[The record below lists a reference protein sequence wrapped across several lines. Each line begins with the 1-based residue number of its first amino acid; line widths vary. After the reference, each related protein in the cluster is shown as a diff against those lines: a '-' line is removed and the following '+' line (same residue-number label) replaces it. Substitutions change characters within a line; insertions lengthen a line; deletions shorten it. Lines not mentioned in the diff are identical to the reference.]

1 MVTSSDS
8 KRTRKPILGL
18 CDCNNFFVSCE
29 RILDGSL
36 WNVPVIVLSSN
47 DGCVVARSNEAK
59 ALGIKMGVPYYQIK
73 NLCKY
78 ANIRVL
84 SSNLSYYSYISHKV
98 MDCIRQFSDVVEV
111 YSIDEAFFNLS
122 ISSISNVEQYAA
134 EIRQAIWRTCRVPV
148 SIGIAPNK
156 TYAKLASEIAKKDKA
171 FKGVCR
177 ILPEMCNDTG
187 FLSGIP
193 VSDIWGVGRKTAEAL
208 KRFNVSTVADFCGK
222 DEVWVKKNFGITGL
236 SLLWELQGRM
246 VHCLSAE
253 TKAPKSVQ
261 VSRTFSVKLT
271 EYEQLLDPLLC
282 FTASACA
289 QMRRYGLMANKMS
302 VYLATS
308 RFADV
313 SENYSNWADIRFS
326 SPKFCDADFLK
337 AAEDMLK
344 KIYKPGYKYNK
355 CGVTLYNLVETAAGI
370 QGSLFSEGDAE
381 EPEIS
386 AKRRAATKAIDA
398 INSEA
403 GQLLIRPAVICRNE
417 ERSWLPKS
425 EMKSESTKYMA
436 GVKEDKV
443 NSKDRTAF
451 KSHALDYAG

>member
-1 MVTSSDS
+1 MTTPGGQ
-8 KRTRKPILGL
+8 RRKYPIIGL

-73 NLCKY
+73 SLCQY

-84 SSNLSYYSYISHKV
+84 SSNLSYYTHVSHKV
-98 MDCIRQFSDVVEV
+98 MDCLRQFSDTVEV

-122 ISSISNVEQYAA
+122 IASVSDVECYVS
-134 EIRQAIWRTCRVPV
+134 EIRKAVWRTCRIPV

-156 TYAKLASEIAKKDKA
+156 TYAKLASEIAKKERA

-177 ILPEMCNDTG
+177 IMPEMCVDHG

-193 VSDIWGVGRKTAEAL
+193 VSDIWGVGRKTAESL
-208 KRFNVSTVADFCGK
+208 QRFGVSTVAEFCAR

-246 VHCLSAE
+246 VHCLSSE

-261 VSRTFSVKLT
+261 VSRTFSEKLT
-271 EYEQLLDPLLC
+271 EYEELLDPLLC

-289 QMRRYGLMANKMS
+289 QMRRYGLMANKMG
-302 VYLATS
+302 VYISTS
-308 RFADV
+308 RFADPA
-313 SENYSNWADIRFS
+313 ENYSNWADIRFA
-326 SPKFCDADFLK
+326 SPKFCDPDFLK
-337 AAEDMLK
+337 AAAGMLK
-344 KIYKPGYKYNK
+344 QIYRPGYKYNK
-355 CGVTLYNLVETAAGI
+355 CGVTLYNLVESSAGI
-370 QGSLFSEGDAE
+370 QGSLFSEDTE
-381 EPEIS
+381 VPEVS
-386 AKRRAATKAIDA
+386 AKKRAAAKAIDA
-398 INSEA
+398 INAEA
-403 GQLLIRPAVICRNE
+403 GKPLVRPAVICRTE
-417 ERSWLPKS
+417 PRTWLPKS
-425 EMKSESTKYMA
+425 EMQSESARYMA
-436 GVKEDKV
+436 HIEEDKV
-443 NSKDRTAF
+443 NQKDRTAF

>member
-1 MVTSSDS
+1 MTTPGGQ
-8 KRTRKPILGL
+8 RRKYPIIGL

-73 NLCKY
+73 SLCQY

-84 SSNLSYYSYISHKV
+84 SSNLSYYTHVSHKV
-98 MDCIRQFSDVVEV
+98 MDCLRQFSDTVEV

-122 ISSISNVEQYAA
+122 IASVSDVECYVS
-134 EIRQAIWRTCRVPV
+134 EIRKAVWRTCRIPV

-156 TYAKLASEIAKKDKA
+156 TYAKLASEIAKKERA

-177 ILPEMCNDTG
+177 IMPEMCSDPG

-193 VSDIWGVGRKTAEAL
+193 VSDIWGVGRKTAESL
-208 KRFNVSTVADFCGK
+208 QRFGVSTVAEFCAR

-246 VHCLSAE
+246 VHCLSSE

-261 VSRTFSVKLT
+261 VSRTFSEKLT
-271 EYEQLLDPLLC
+271 EYEELLDPLLC

-289 QMRRYGLMANKMS
+289 QMRRYGLMANKMG
-302 VYLATS
+302 VYISTS
-308 RFADV
+308 RFADPA
-313 SENYSNWADIRFS
+313 ENYSNWADIRFA
-326 SPKFCDADFLK
+326 SPKFCDPDFLK
-337 AAEDMLK
+337 AAAGMLK
-344 KIYKPGYKYNK
+344 QIYRPGYKYNK
-355 CGVTLYNLVETAAGI
+355 CGVTLYNLVESSAGI
-370 QGSLFSEGDAE
+370 QGSLFSEDTE
-381 EPEIS
+381 VPEVS
-386 AKRRAATKAIDA
+386 AKKRAAAKAIDA
-398 INSEA
+398 INAEV
-403 GQLLIRPAVICRNE
+403 GKPLVRPAVICRTE
-417 ERSWLPKS
+417 PRTWLPKS
-425 EMKSESTKYMA
+425 EMQSESARYMA
-436 GVKEDKV
+436 HIEEDKV
-443 NSKDRTAF
+443 NQKDRTAF

>member
-1 MVTSSDS
+1 MTTNTSQN
-8 KRTRKPILGL
+8 KKKYPVIGL

-36 WNVPVIVLSSN
+36 WGVPVIVLSSN

-59 ALGIKMGVPYYQIK
+59 ALRIKMGTPYYQIK
-73 NLCKY
+73 SFCEY

-84 SSNLSYYSYISHKV
+84 SSNLSYYTHISHKV
-98 MDCIRQFSDVVEV
+98 MDCLRQFSDTVEV

-122 ISSISNVEQYAA
+122 IASVSSPEAYAS
-134 EIRQAIWRTCRVPV
+134 EIRKAIWRSCRIPV

-156 TYAKLASEIAKKDKA
+156 TYAKLASEIAKKERS
-171 FKGVCR
+171 FKGICR
-177 ILPEMCNDTG
+177 IQPEMCTDSG

-208 KRFNVSTVADFCGK
+208 KRFNVSSVADFCRK
-222 DEVWVKKNFGITGL
+222 DEVWVKRNFGITGL

-246 VHCLSAE
+246 VHCLSSE

-261 VSRTFSVKLT
+261 VSRTFSTKLT
-271 EYEQLLDPLLC
+271 EYEELLDPLLC

-302 VYLATS
+302 VYLSTS
-308 RFADV
+308 RFAES
-313 SENYSNWADIRFS
+313 SENYSNWADMRFA
-326 SPKFCDADFLK
+326 SPKFYDADILK

-344 KIYKPGYKYNK
+344 QIYKPGYKYNK
-355 CGVTLYNLVETAAGI
+355 CGVTLYNLVETSAGI
-370 QGSLFSEGDAE
+370 QGSLFAEGAE
-381 EPEIS
+381 EPEVS
-386 AKRRAATKAIDA
+386 AKKRVAAKTIDS

-403 GQLLIRPAVICRNE
+403 GKLLIRPAVLCSNE
-417 ERSWLPKS
+417 ERTWLPKS
-425 EMKSESTKYMA
+425 EMQSESAKYMS
-436 GVKEDKV
+436 KIQEDTV

-451 KSHALDYAG
+451 KSHALDYAGQ

>member
-1 MVTSSDS
+1 MTTPGGQ
-8 KRTRKPILGL
+8 RRKYPIIGL

-73 NLCKY
+73 SLCQY

-84 SSNLSYYSYISHKV
+84 SSNLSYYAHVSHKV
-98 MDCIRQFSDVVEV
+98 MDCLRQFSDTVEV

-122 ISSISNVEQYAA
+122 IASVSDVERYVS
-134 EIRQAIWRTCRVPV
+134 EIRKAVWRTCRIPV

-156 TYAKLASEIAKKDKA
+156 TYAKLASEIAKKERA

-177 ILPEMCNDTG
+177 IMPEMCVDHG

-193 VSDIWGVGRKTAEAL
+193 VSDIWGVGRKTAESL
-208 KRFNVSTVADFCGK
+208 QRFGVSTVAEFCAR

-246 VHCLSAE
+246 VHCLSSE

-261 VSRTFSVKLT
+261 VSRTFSEKLT
-271 EYEQLLDPLLC
+271 EYEELLDPLLC

-289 QMRRYGLMANKMS
+289 QMRRYGLMANKMG
-302 VYLATS
+302 VYISTS
-308 RFADV
+308 RFADPA
-313 SENYSNWADIRFS
+313 ENYSNWADIRFA
-326 SPKFCDADFLK
+326 SPKFCDPDFLK
-337 AAEDMLK
+337 AAAGMLK
-344 KIYKPGYKYNK
+344 QIYRPGYKYNK
-355 CGVTLYNLVETAAGI
+355 CGVTLYNLVESSAGI
-370 QGSLFSEGDAE
+370 QGSLFSEDTE
-381 EPEIS
+381 VPEVS
-386 AKRRAATKAIDA
+386 AKKRAAAKAIDA
-398 INSEA
+398 INAEA
-403 GQLLIRPAVICRNE
+403 GKPLVRPAVICRTE
-417 ERSWLPKS
+417 PRTWLPKS
-425 EMKSESTKYMA
+425 EMRSESARYMA
-436 GVKEDKV
+436 HIEEDKV
-443 NSKDRTAF
+443 NQKDRTAF

>member
-1 MVTSSDS
+1 MTTPGGQ
-8 KRTRKPILGL
+8 RRKYPIIGL

-73 NLCKY
+73 SLCQY

-84 SSNLSYYSYISHKV
+84 SSNLSYYSHISHKV
-98 MDCIRQFSDVVEV
+98 MDCLRQFSDTVEV

-122 ISSISNVEQYAA
+122 IASVSDVERYAS
-134 EIRQAIWRTCRVPV
+134 EIRKAVWRTCRIPV

-156 TYAKLASEIAKKDKA
+156 TYAKLASEIAKKERA

-177 ILPEMCNDTG
+177 IMPEMCADPG

-193 VSDIWGVGRKTAEAL
+193 VSDIWGVGRKTAESL
-208 KRFNVSTVADFCGK
+208 QRFGVSTVAEFCAR

-246 VHCLSAE
+246 VHCLSSE

-261 VSRTFSVKLT
+261 VSRTFSEKLT
-271 EYEQLLDPLLC
+271 EYEELLDPLLC

-302 VYLATS
+302 VYLSTS
-308 RFADV
+308 RFAEA
-313 SENYSNWADIRFS
+313 SENYSNWADIRFP
-326 SPKFCDADFLK
+326 SPKFYDADFLK
-337 AAEDMLK
+337 AAAGMLK
-344 KIYKPGYKYNK
+344 QIYKPGYKYNK
-355 CGVTLYNLVETAAGI
+355 CGVTLYSLVESSAGI
-370 QGSLFSEGDAE
+370 QGSLFSSEEVE

-386 AKRRAATKAIDA
+386 AKKRAASKTIDS

-403 GQLLIRPAVICRNE
+403 GKLLIRPAVLCKD
-417 ERSWLPKS
+417 ERTWLPKS
-425 EMKSESTKYMA
+425 EMQSESARYMA
-436 GVKEDKV
+436 HIEED
-443 NSKDRTAF
+443 NINQKDRTAF
-451 KSHALDYAG
+451 KSHALDYAR